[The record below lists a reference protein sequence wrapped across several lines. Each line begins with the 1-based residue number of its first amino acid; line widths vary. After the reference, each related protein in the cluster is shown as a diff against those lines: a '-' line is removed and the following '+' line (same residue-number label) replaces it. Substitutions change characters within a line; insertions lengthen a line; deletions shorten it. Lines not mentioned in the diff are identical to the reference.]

1 MIFSNT
7 SNYMLKYQKAKAKLV
22 EYDIPQKDYPK
33 FPLNSN
39 ELSYPV
45 VYILS
50 RYAESVIENNVA
62 DMEEFSPHLVA
73 ASQYFDAAVGSNDR
87 EEYDADFLLS
97 GAAAYFL
104 SDDFGSAKVLCSE
117 FFVRINPE
125 INEPQKITGNL
136 LGYLLLNRDFHISVD
151 TPNGEKVCHLLLV
164 YFNTGEGVEEIRS
177 LLSEYRKA
185 IYENDAPMEIY
196 YVDILCAIVMVALS
210 KSSWILLPRYS
221 ELDQSLWSD
230 YLKSPKAPRML
241 WPAQQLIGEKGVLR
255 GQSAIVQLPTGVGK
269 TKSIEL
275 VIRSSFASG
284 RATTA
289 IIVAPLRA
297 LCNEI
302 ANDMISAF
310 GDEVLVN
317 QFSDVLEEDFSLELF
332 LSFKSK
338 ILICTPEKLS
348 YIIHHQADF
357 LDEIGL
363 YIFDEGHMFDDGS
376 RGAIYEL
383 LISEIRSHIS
393 GKEQIILLSAVL
405 SNAEQIQ
412 KWLLGEAGVLASDS
426 KIKATP
432 KTIGF
437 ASQTKDIHYYSD
449 DSAQEDFYVPRSI
462 EVIALQKRPR
472 EKKQRYFPEL
482 TDAKDIA
489 IYYANKLCKNGGAAI
504 FANRTSTV
512 LTAINRIIELRDRG
526 CLLAE
531 IKGNS
536 DGKEMSRLA
545 QLMSDY
551 YGEQHPYTIA
561 CYLGVVPHYSNL
573 PNGLRLAVEHACRNK
588 ALRLVVCTSTLA
600 QGVNI
605 PIKYLFMTSFMV
617 ARNSMRIRSF
627 QNLMGRTAR
636 SGMYTEGSV
645 IVTDPRLFDNK
656 NNQKNGGNY
665 KWNDCIKMFDDSAA
679 EPCGSSILSLVQDI
693 RIDYET
699 RVIGAKVA
707 QHIIDH
713 YNEPDCFEQ
722 YVNKLTT
729 ALHKVYPQKNASSI
743 VESVMARKSIVEAIE
758 NHLCFVFSID
768 ENADKQ
774 SIAADICKETLAYFM
789 ANDDEKALLEKIF
802 NIITLK
808 TNKIDYSQI
817 KNYARTMI
825 GIDSLLQIEKWI
837 AENHLTQQKYTNEQ
851 LVEMI
856 ISFFQETHT
865 LTKRTNCF
873 ADICQMWLDGCS
885 FVGMHESTSLPIADL
900 EDICSKSI
908 SYELS
913 FFVGSIIDIIAIS
926 DEDIVNPLPN
936 LLRLQ
941 RRLKYGVKTETAV
954 SICEKIFNDRF
965 LANLLADEIGHDAI
979 ETNSIVG
986 VIQSHKDDILDILS
1000 AYPTYFS
1007 ERVQW
1012 ICKD

>member
-22 EYDIPQKDYPK
+22 EYDIPRKDYPK

-73 ASQYFDAAVGSNDR
+73 ASQYFDAAVGANDR
-87 EEYDADFLLS
+87 EEYDVDFLLS

-151 TPNGEKVCHLLLV
+151 TPNGEKVCHSLLA
-164 YFNTGEGVEEIRS
+164 YYNTGEGVEKIRG

-185 IYENDAPMEIY
+185 VYENDAPMEIY

-230 YLKSPKAPRML
+230 YLKGPKAPRML

-489 IYYANKLCKNGGAAI
+489 IYYANKLCKNGGVAI

-512 LTAINRIIELRDRG
+512 LTVINRIIELRDRG

-645 IVTDPRLFDNK
+645 IVTDPQLFDNK
-656 NNQKNGGNY
+656 NNRKNGGNY
-665 KWNDCIKMFDDSAA
+665 KWNECIKMFDDSAA

-729 ALHKVYPQKNASSI
+729 ALHKAYPQKNASSI

-758 NHLCFVFSID
+758 NHLCFVFSIN

-789 ANDDEKALLEKIF
+789 ANDDEKALLEEIF

-837 AENHLTQQKYTNEQ
+837 AENHLTRQNYTNEQ

-865 LTKRTNCF
+865 LKKGTKCF

-885 FVGMHESTSLPIADL
+885 FVEMYESTSLPIADL
-900 EDICSKSI
+900 EDICNKSI

-913 FFVGSIIDIIAIS
+913 FFVGSIIDIIEIS

-965 LANLLADEIGHDAI
+965 LANLLADEIGHDTI

-1007 ERVQW
+1007 ECVQW
-1012 ICKD
+1012 VCKD

>member
-22 EYDIPQKDYPK
+22 EYDIPRKDYPK

-73 ASQYFDAAVGSNDR
+73 ASQYFDAAVGANDR
-87 EEYDADFLLS
+87 EEYDVDFLLS

-151 TPNGEKVCHLLLV
+151 TPNGEKVCHSLLA
-164 YFNTGEGVEEIRS
+164 YYNTGEGVEKIRG

-185 IYENDAPMEIY
+185 VYENDAPMEIY

-230 YLKSPKAPRML
+230 YLKGPKAPRML

-489 IYYANKLCKNGGAAI
+489 IYYANKLCKNGGVAI
-504 FANRTSTV
+504 FANRTNTV
-512 LTAINRIIELRDRG
+512 LTVINRIIELRDRG

-645 IVTDPRLFDNK
+645 IVTDPQLFDNK
-656 NNQKNGGNY
+656 NNRKNGGNY
-665 KWNDCIKMFDDSAA
+665 KWNECIKMFDDSAA

-729 ALHKVYPQKNASSI
+729 ALHKAYPQKNASSI

-789 ANDDEKALLEKIF
+789 ANDDEKALLEEIF

-837 AENHLTQQKYTNEQ
+837 AENHLTRQNYTNEQ

-865 LTKRTNCF
+865 LKKGTKCF

-885 FVGMHESTSLPIADL
+885 FVEMYESTSLPIADL
-900 EDICSKSI
+900 EDICNKSI

-913 FFVGSIIDIIAIS
+913 FFVGSIIDIIEIS

-965 LANLLADEIGHDAI
+965 LANLLADEIGHDTI

-1007 ERVQW
+1007 ECVQW
-1012 ICKD
+1012 VCKD

>member
-164 YFNTGEGVEEIRS
+164 YYNTGEGVEEIRS

-561 CYLGVVPHYSNL
+561 CYFGVVPHYSNL

>member
-22 EYDIPQKDYPK
+22 EYDIPRKDYPK

-73 ASQYFDAAVGSNDR
+73 ASQYFDAAVGANDR
-87 EEYDADFLLS
+87 EEYDVDFLLS

-151 TPNGEKVCHLLLV
+151 TPNGEKVCHSLLA
-164 YFNTGEGVEEIRS
+164 YYNTGEGVEKIRG

-185 IYENDAPMEIY
+185 VYENDAPMEIY

-230 YLKSPKAPRML
+230 YLKGPKAPRML

-489 IYYANKLCKNGGAAI
+489 IYYANKLCKNGGVAI

-512 LTAINRIIELRDRG
+512 LTVINRIIELRDRG

-536 DGKEMSRLA
+536 DGKELSRLA

-645 IVTDPRLFDNK
+645 IVTDPQLFDNK
-656 NNQKNGGNY
+656 NNRKNGGNY
-665 KWNDCIKMFDDSAA
+665 KWNECIKMFDDSAA

-729 ALHKVYPQKNASSI
+729 ALHKAYPQKNASSI

-789 ANDDEKALLEKIF
+789 ANDDEKALLEEIF

-837 AENHLTQQKYTNEQ
+837 AENHLTRQNYTNEQ

-865 LTKRTNCF
+865 LKKGTKCF

-885 FVGMHESTSLPIADL
+885 FVEMYESTSLPIADL
-900 EDICSKSI
+900 EDICNKSI

-913 FFVGSIIDIIAIS
+913 FFVGSIIDIIEIS

-965 LANLLADEIGHDAI
+965 LANLLADEIGHDTI

-1007 ERVQW
+1007 ECVQW
-1012 ICKD
+1012 VCKD

>member
-22 EYDIPQKDYPK
+22 EYDIPRKDYPK

-73 ASQYFDAAVGSNDR
+73 ASQYFDAAVGANDR
-87 EEYDADFLLS
+87 EEYDVDFLLS

-151 TPNGEKVCHLLLV
+151 TPNGEKVCHSLLA
-164 YFNTGEGVEEIRS
+164 YYNTGEGVEKIRG

-185 IYENDAPMEIY
+185 VYENDAPMEIY

-230 YLKSPKAPRML
+230 YLKGPKAPRML

-489 IYYANKLCKNGGAAI
+489 IYYANKLCKNGGVAI

-512 LTAINRIIELRDRG
+512 LTVINRIIELRDRG

-645 IVTDPRLFDNK
+645 IVTDPQLFDNK
-656 NNQKNGGNY
+656 NNRKNGGNY
-665 KWNDCIKMFDDSAA
+665 KWNECIKMFDDSAA

-729 ALHKVYPQKNASSI
+729 ALHKAYPQKNASSI

-758 NHLCFVFSID
+758 NHLCFVFSIN

-789 ANDDEKALLEKIF
+789 ANDDEKALLEEIF

-837 AENHLTQQKYTNEQ
+837 AENHLTRQNYTNEQ

-865 LTKRTNCF
+865 LKKGTKCF

-885 FVGMHESTSLPIADL
+885 FVEMYESTSLPIADL
-900 EDICSKSI
+900 EDICNKSI

-913 FFVGSIIDIIAIS
+913 FFVGSIIDIIEIS

-965 LANLLADEIGHDAI
+965 LANLLADEIGHDTI

-1007 ERVQW
+1007 ECVQW
-1012 ICKD
+1012 VSKD

>member
-73 ASQYFDAAVGSNDR
+73 ASQYFDAAVGANDR
-87 EEYDADFLLS
+87 AEYDVDFLLS
-97 GAAAYFL
+97 GAASYFL

-117 FFVRINPE
+117 FFARINPE
-125 INEPQKITGNL
+125 TNVPQKIMGDL
-136 LGYLLLNRDFHISVD
+136 LGYLLLNRDFHISED
-151 TPNGEKVCHLLLV
+151 TPDGEKVCRSLLA
-164 YFNTGEGVEEIRS
+164 YYNTGEGVEKIRG

-185 IYENDAPMEIY
+185 VYENDAPMEIY

-230 YLKSPKAPRML
+230 YLKGPKAPRML

-412 KWLLGEAGVLASDS
+412 KWLLGEAGVLESDS

-489 IYYANKLCKNGGAAI
+489 IYYANKLCKNGGVAI

-512 LTAINRIIELRDRG
+512 LTVINRIIELRDRG

-573 PNGLRLAVEHACRNK
+573 PNGLRLSVEHACRNK

-656 NNQKNGGNY
+656 NNRKNGGNY
-665 KWNDCIKMFDDSAA
+665 KWNECIKMFDDSAA

-729 ALHKVYPQKNASSI
+729 ALHKAYPQKNASSI

-789 ANDDEKALLEKIF
+789 ANDDEKALLEEIF

-837 AENHLTQQKYTNEQ
+837 AENHLTRQNYTNEQ

-865 LTKRTNCF
+865 LKKGTKCF

-885 FVGMHESTSLPIADL
+885 FVGMYESTSLPIADL
-900 EDICSKSI
+900 EDICNKSI

-913 FFVGSIIDIIAIS
+913 FFVGSIIDIIEIS

-965 LANLLADEIGHDAI
+965 LANLLADEIGHDTI

-1012 ICKD
+1012 VCKD

>member
-73 ASQYFDAAVGSNDR
+73 ASQYFDAAVGANDR

-164 YFNTGEGVEEIRS
+164 YYNTGEGVEEIRS

>member
-164 YFNTGEGVEEIRS
+164 YYNTGEGVEEIRS

-817 KNYARTMI
+817 KNYVRTMI

>member
-7 SNYMLKYQKAKAKLV
+7 SNYMLKYQKTKAKLV
-22 EYDIPQKDYPK
+22 EYDIPRKDYPK

-73 ASQYFDAAVGSNDR
+73 ASQYFDAAVGANDR
-87 EEYDADFLLS
+87 EEYDVDFLLS

-151 TPNGEKVCHLLLV
+151 TPNGEKVCHSLIA
-164 YFNTGEGVEEIRS
+164 YYNTGEGVEKIRG

-185 IYENDAPMEIY
+185 VYENDAPMEIY

-210 KSSWILLPRYS
+210 KSSWSLLPRYS

-230 YLKSPKAPRML
+230 YLKNPKAPRML

-275 VIRSSFASG
+275 IIRSSFASG
-284 RATTA
+284 RASTA

-317 QFSDVLEEDFSLELF
+317 QFSDVLEEDFSLDLF

-393 GKEQIILLSAVL
+393 GEEQIILLSAVL
-405 SNAEQIQ
+405 SNAEQIH

-449 DSAQEDFYVPRSI
+449 DSAQEDFYIPRSI
-462 EVIALQKRPR
+462 EVITLQKRPR

-617 ARNSMRIRSF
+617 ARNSMQIRSF

-645 IVTDPRLFDNK
+645 IVTDPRLFDNR
-656 NNQKNGGNY
+656 NNQKNGGNLR
-665 KWNDCIKMFDDSAA
+665 WNDCTKMFDSSAS

-693 RIDYET
+693 VVDYQAGF
-699 RVIGAKVA
+699 IGSDVAKF
-707 QHIIDH
+707 IIEN
-713 YNEPDCFEQ
+713 YGKNDCFNQLMSE
-722 YVNKLTT
+722 LSS
-729 ALHKVYPQKNASSI
+729 ALLERYPSKTNNNIA
-743 VESVMARKSIVEAIE
+743 ESVKFRKRTMDAIE
-758 NHLCFVFSID
+758 NHLCFVFSND
-768 ENADKQ
+768 ENTDRQA
-774 SIAADICKETLAYFM
+774 IASEICKETLAYFM
-789 ANDDEKALLEKIF
+789 ANDDEKALLERIFDVIALKISDF
-802 NIITLK
+802 
-808 TNKIDYSQI
+808 DYSQL

-825 GIDSLLQIEKWI
+825 GIDLSIQIEKWI
-837 AENHLTQQKYTNEQ
+837 AENHLTQQNYTNEQ

-865 LTKRTNCF
+865 LKKGTKCF

-885 FVGMHESTSLPIADL
+885 FVGMYESTSLPIADL
-900 EDICSKSI
+900 EDICNKSI

-913 FFVGSIIDIIAIS
+913 FFVGSIIDIIEIS
-926 DEDIVNPLPN
+926 DEGIVNPLPN

>member
-22 EYDIPQKDYPK
+22 EYDIPRKDYPK

-73 ASQYFDAAVGSNDR
+73 ASQYFDAAVGANDR
-87 EEYDADFLLS
+87 EEYDVDFLLS

-151 TPNGEKVCHLLLV
+151 TPNGEKVCHSLLA
-164 YFNTGEGVEEIRS
+164 YYNTGEGVEKIRG

-185 IYENDAPMEIY
+185 VYENDAPMEIY

-230 YLKSPKAPRML
+230 YLKGPKAPRML

-275 VIRSSFASG
+275 VICSSFASG

-489 IYYANKLCKNGGAAI
+489 IYYANKLCKNGGVAI

-512 LTAINRIIELRDRG
+512 LTVINRIIELRDRG

-645 IVTDPRLFDNK
+645 IVTDPQLFDNK
-656 NNQKNGGNY
+656 NNRKNGGNY
-665 KWNDCIKMFDDSAA
+665 KWNECIKMFDDSAA

-729 ALHKVYPQKNASSI
+729 ALHKAYPQKNASSI

-789 ANDDEKALLEKIF
+789 ANDDEKALLEEIF

-837 AENHLTQQKYTNEQ
+837 AENHLTRQNYTNEQ

-865 LTKRTNCF
+865 LKKGTKCF

-885 FVGMHESTSLPIADL
+885 FVEMYESTSLPIADL
-900 EDICSKSI
+900 EDICNKSI

-913 FFVGSIIDIIAIS
+913 FFVGSIIDIIEIS

-965 LANLLADEIGHDAI
+965 LANLLADEIGHDTI

-1007 ERVQW
+1007 ECVQW
-1012 ICKD
+1012 VCKD

>member
-22 EYDIPQKDYPK
+22 EYDIPRKDYPK

-73 ASQYFDAAVGSNDR
+73 ASQYFDAAVGANDR

-151 TPNGEKVCHLLLV
+151 TPNGEKVCHSLLA
-164 YFNTGEGVEEIRS
+164 YYNTGEGVEKIRG

-185 IYENDAPMEIY
+185 VYENDAPMEIY
-196 YVDILCAIVMVALS
+196 YVDILCAIVIVALS

-230 YLKSPKAPRML
+230 YLKGPKAPRML

-393 GKEQIILLSAVL
+393 GKEQIIILSAVL
-405 SNAEQIQ
+405 SNAEQIH

-472 EKKQRYFPEL
+472 EKKRRYFPEL

-489 IYYANKLCKNGGAAI
+489 IYYANKLCKNGGVAI

-512 LTAINRIIELRDRG
+512 LTVINRIIELRDRG

-545 QLMSDY
+545 QLMSD

-617 ARNSMRIRSF
+617 ARNSMQIRSF

-645 IVTDPRLFDNK
+645 IVTDPRLFDNR
-656 NNQKNGGNY
+656 NNRINGGNLR
-665 KWNDCIKMFDDSAA
+665 WNDCTKMFDSSAS
-679 EPCGSSILSLVQDI
+679 EPCGSSILSLVQNI
-693 RIDYET
+693 VVDYQAGF
-699 RVIGAKVA
+699 IGSDVAKF
-707 QHIIDH
+707 IIEN
-713 YNEPDCFEQ
+713 YGKNDCFNQLMSE
-722 YVNKLTT
+722 LSS
-729 ALHKVYPQKNASSI
+729 AILERYPSKTNNNIA
-743 VESVMARKSIVEAIE
+743 ESVKFRKRTMEAIE
-758 NHLCFVFSID
+758 NHLCFVFSND
-768 ENADKQ
+768 ENTDRQA
-774 SIAADICKETLAYFM
+774 IASEICKETLAYFM
-789 ANDDEKALLEKIF
+789 ANDDEKVLLERIFDVIALKISDF
-802 NIITLK
+802 
-808 TNKIDYSQI
+808 DYSQL

-825 GIDSLLQIEKWI
+825 GIDLSLQIEKWI
-837 AENHLTQQKYTNEQ
+837 AENHLTQQNYTNEQ

-865 LTKRTNCF
+865 LKKGTKCF

-885 FVGMHESTSLPIADL
+885 FVGMYESTSLPIADL
-900 EDICSKSI
+900 EDICNKSI

-913 FFVGSIIDIIAIS
+913 FFVGSIIDIIEIS

>member
-1 MIFSNT
+1 
-7 SNYMLKYQKAKAKLV
+7 MLKYQKAKAKLV
-22 EYDIPQKDYPK
+22 EYDIPRKDYPK

-73 ASQYFDAAVGSNDR
+73 ASQYFDAAVGANDR
-87 EEYDADFLLS
+87 EEYDVDFLLS

-151 TPNGEKVCHLLLV
+151 TPNGEKVCHSLLA
-164 YFNTGEGVEEIRS
+164 YYNTGEGVEKIRG

-185 IYENDAPMEIY
+185 VYENDAPMEIY

-230 YLKSPKAPRML
+230 YLKGPKAPRML

-489 IYYANKLCKNGGAAI
+489 IYYANKLCKNGGVAI

-512 LTAINRIIELRDRG
+512 LTVINRIIELRDRG

-573 PNGLRLAVEHACRNK
+573 PNGLRLSVEHACRNK

-656 NNQKNGGNY
+656 NNRKNGGNY
-665 KWNDCIKMFDDSAA
+665 KWNECIKMFDDSAA

-729 ALHKVYPQKNASSI
+729 ALHKAYPQKNASSI

-789 ANDDEKALLEKIF
+789 ANDDEKALLEEIF

-837 AENHLTQQKYTNEQ
+837 AENHLTRQNYTNEQ

-865 LTKRTNCF
+865 LKKGTKCF

-885 FVGMHESTSLPIADL
+885 FVGMYESTSLPIADL
-900 EDICSKSI
+900 EDICNKSI

-913 FFVGSIIDIIAIS
+913 FFVGSIIDIIEIS

-965 LANLLADEIGHDAI
+965 LANLLADEIGHDTI

-1012 ICKD
+1012 VCKD

>member
-22 EYDIPQKDYPK
+22 EYDIPRKDYPK

-73 ASQYFDAAVGSNDR
+73 ASQYFDAAVGANDR
-87 EEYDADFLLS
+87 EEYDVDFLLS

-151 TPNGEKVCHLLLV
+151 TPNGEKVCHSLLA
-164 YFNTGEGVEEIRS
+164 YYNTGEGVEKIRG

-185 IYENDAPMEIY
+185 VYENDAPMEIY

-230 YLKSPKAPRML
+230 YLKGPKAPRML

-489 IYYANKLCKNGGAAI
+489 IYYANKLCKNGGVTI

-512 LTAINRIIELRDRG
+512 LTVINRIIELRDRG

-656 NNQKNGGNY
+656 NNRKNGGNY
-665 KWNDCIKMFDDSAA
+665 KWNECIKMFDDSAA

-729 ALHKVYPQKNASSI
+729 ALHKAYPQKNASSI

-789 ANDDEKALLEKIF
+789 ANDDEKALLEEIF

-837 AENHLTQQKYTNEQ
+837 AENHLTQQNYTDEQ
-851 LVEMI
+851 LVKML

-865 LTKRTNCF
+865 LKKEIDCF
-873 ADICQMWLDGCS
+873 ADICQMWLEGCS
-885 FVGMHESTSLPIADL
+885 FVEMHERTSLPIADL

-913 FFVGSIIDIIAIS
+913 FFVGNVMDIIEIN
-926 DEDIVNPLPN
+926 DEDLVNPLPN
-936 LLRLQ
+936 LLLLQ

-954 SICEKIFNDRF
+954 SVCEKIFNDRF
-965 LANLLADEIGHDAI
+965 LANLLADEIGHDSI
-979 ETNSIVG
+979 EANSIVG
-986 VIQSHKDDILDILS
+986 VIKSHKDDILDILS

>member
-22 EYDIPQKDYPK
+22 EYDIPRKDYPK

-73 ASQYFDAAVGSNDR
+73 ASQYFDAAVGANDR
-87 EEYDADFLLS
+87 EEYDVDFLLS

-151 TPNGEKVCHLLLV
+151 TPNGEKVCHSLLA
-164 YFNTGEGVEEIRS
+164 YYNTGEGVEKIRG

-185 IYENDAPMEIY
+185 VYENDAPMEIY

-230 YLKSPKAPRML
+230 YLKGPKAPRML

-489 IYYANKLCKNGGAAI
+489 IYYANKLCKNGGVAI

-512 LTAINRIIELRDRG
+512 LTVINRIIELRDRG

-536 DGKEMSRLA
+536 DGKEMRRLA

-588 ALRLVVCTSTLA
+588 ALRLIVCTSTLA

-645 IVTDPRLFDNK
+645 IVTDPQLFDNK
-656 NNQKNGGNY
+656 NNRKNGGNY
-665 KWNDCIKMFDDSAA
+665 KWNECIKMFDDSAA

-729 ALHKVYPQKNASSI
+729 ALHKAYPQKNASSI

-789 ANDDEKALLEKIF
+789 ANDDEKALLEEIF

-837 AENHLTQQKYTNEQ
+837 AENHLTRQNYTNEQ

-865 LTKRTNCF
+865 LKKGTKCF

-885 FVGMHESTSLPIADL
+885 FVGMYESTSLPIADL
-900 EDICSKSI
+900 EDICNKSI
-908 SYELS
+908 SYDLS
-913 FFVGSIIDIIAIS
+913 FFVGSIIDIIEIS

-965 LANLLADEIGHDAI
+965 LANLLADEIGHDTI

-1007 ERVQW
+1007 ECVQW
-1012 ICKD
+1012 VCKD

>member
-164 YFNTGEGVEEIRS
+164 YYNTGEGVEEIRS

>member
-22 EYDIPQKDYPK
+22 EYDIPRKDYPK

-73 ASQYFDAAVGSNDR
+73 ASQYFDAAVGANDR
-87 EEYDADFLLS
+87 EEYDVDFLLS

-151 TPNGEKVCHLLLV
+151 TPNGEKVCHSLLA
-164 YFNTGEGVEEIRS
+164 YYNTGEGVEKIRG

-185 IYENDAPMEIY
+185 VYENDAPMEIY

-230 YLKSPKAPRML
+230 YLKGPKAPRML

-489 IYYANKLCKNGGAAI
+489 IYYANKLCKNGGVAI

-512 LTAINRIIELRDRG
+512 LTVINRIIELRDRG

-645 IVTDPRLFDNK
+645 IVTDPQLFDNK
-656 NNQKNGGNY
+656 NNRKNGGNY
-665 KWNDCIKMFDDSAA
+665 KWNECIKMFDDSAA

-729 ALHKVYPQKNASSI
+729 ALHKAYPQKNASSI

-789 ANDDEKALLEKIF
+789 ANDDEKALLEEIF

-837 AENHLTQQKYTNEQ
+837 AENHLTRQNYTNEQ

-865 LTKRTNCF
+865 LKKGTKCF

-885 FVGMHESTSLPIADL
+885 FVGMYESTSLPIADL
-900 EDICSKSI
+900 EDICNKSI

-913 FFVGSIIDIIAIS
+913 FFVGSIIDIIEIS

-965 LANLLADEIGHDAI
+965 LANLLADEIGHDTI

-1007 ERVQW
+1007 ECVQW
-1012 ICKD
+1012 VCKD

>member
-22 EYDIPQKDYPK
+22 EYDIPRKDYPK

-73 ASQYFDAAVGSNDR
+73 ASQYFDAAVGANDR
-87 EEYDADFLLS
+87 EEYDVDFLLS

-151 TPNGEKVCHLLLV
+151 TPNGEKVCHSLLA
-164 YFNTGEGVEEIRS
+164 YYNTGEGVEKIRG

-185 IYENDAPMEIY
+185 VYENDAPMEIY

-230 YLKSPKAPRML
+230 YLKGPKAPRML

-472 EKKQRYFPEL
+472 EKKQRYFSEL

-489 IYYANKLCKNGGAAI
+489 IYYANKLCKNGGVAI

-512 LTAINRIIELRDRG
+512 LTVINRIIELRDRG

-656 NNQKNGGNY
+656 NNRKNGGNY
-665 KWNDCIKMFDDSAA
+665 KWNECIKMFDDSAA

-729 ALHKVYPQKNASSI
+729 ALHKAYPQKNASSI

-789 ANDDEKALLEKIF
+789 ANDDEKALLEEIF

-837 AENHLTQQKYTNEQ
+837 AENHLTRQNYTNKQ

-865 LTKRTNCF
+865 LKKGTKCF

-885 FVGMHESTSLPIADL
+885 FVGMYESTSLPIADL
-900 EDICSKSI
+900 EDICNKSI

-913 FFVGSIIDIIAIS
+913 FFVGSIIDIIEIS

-965 LANLLADEIGHDAI
+965 LANLLADEIGHDTI

-1012 ICKD
+1012 VCKD

>member
-50 RYAESVIENNVA
+50 RYAESVIENNIA
-62 DMEEFSPHLVA
+62 NMEEFSPHLVA
-73 ASQYFDAAVGSNDR
+73 ASQYFDAAVGANDR
-87 EEYDADFLLS
+87 EEYDVDFLLS

-151 TPNGEKVCHLLLV
+151 TPNGEKVCHSLLA
-164 YFNTGEGVEEIRS
+164 YYNTGEGVEKIRG

-185 IYENDAPMEIY
+185 VYENDAPMEIY
-196 YVDILCAIVMVALS
+196 YVDILCAIVMVALP
-210 KSSWILLPRYS
+210 KSSWSLLPRYS

-230 YLKSPKAPRML
+230 YLKNPKAPRML

-275 VIRSSFASG
+275 MIRSSFASG

-317 QFSDVLEEDFSLELF
+317 QFSDVLEEDFSLDLF

-437 ASQTKDIHYYSD
+437 ASQAKDIHYYSD

-489 IYYANKLCKNGGAAI
+489 IYYANKLCKNGGVAI

-512 LTAINRIIELRDRG
+512 LTVINRIIELRDRG

-656 NNQKNGGNY
+656 NNRKNGGNY
-665 KWNDCIKMFDDSAA
+665 KWNECIKMFDDSAA

-729 ALHKVYPQKNASSI
+729 ALHKAYPQKNASSI

-789 ANDDEKALLEKIF
+789 ANDDEKALLEEIF

-837 AENHLTQQKYTNEQ
+837 AENHLTRQNYTNEQ

-865 LTKRTNCF
+865 LKKGTKCF

-885 FVGMHESTSLPIADL
+885 FVGMYESTSLPIADL
-900 EDICSKSI
+900 EDICNKSI

-913 FFVGSIIDIIAIS
+913 FFVGSIIDIIEIS

-965 LANLLADEIGHDAI
+965 LANLLADEIGHDTI

-1012 ICKD
+1012 VCKD

>member
-73 ASQYFDAAVGSNDR
+73 ASQYFDAAVGANDR
-87 EEYDADFLLS
+87 EEYDVDFLLS

-151 TPNGEKVCHLLLV
+151 TPNGEKVCHSLLA
-164 YFNTGEGVEEIRS
+164 YYNTGEGVEKIRG

-185 IYENDAPMEIY
+185 VYENDAPMEIY

-412 KWLLGEAGVLASDS
+412 KWLLGEAGVLASDPQ
-426 KIKATP
+426 IKATP

-489 IYYANKLCKNGGAAI
+489 IYYANKLCKNGGVAI

-512 LTAINRIIELRDRG
+512 LTVINRIIELRDRG

-645 IVTDPRLFDNK
+645 IVTDPQLFDNK
-656 NNQKNGGNY
+656 NNRKNGGNY
-665 KWNDCIKMFDDSAA
+665 KWNECIKMFDDSAA

-729 ALHKVYPQKNASSI
+729 ALHKAYPQKNASSI

-789 ANDDEKALLEKIF
+789 ANDDEKALLEEIF

-837 AENHLTQQKYTNEQ
+837 AENHLTRQNYTNEQ

-865 LTKRTNCF
+865 LKKGTKCF
-873 ADICQMWLDGCS
+873 ADICQMWLEGCS
-885 FVGMHESTSLPIADL
+885 FVEMHERTSLPIADL

-913 FFVGSIIDIIAIS
+913 FFVGSIIDIIEIS

-965 LANLLADEIGHDAI
+965 LANLLADEIGHDTI

-1007 ERVQW
+1007 ECVQW
-1012 ICKD
+1012 VCKD